1 MVAYT
6 IYIRVRQAK
15 YVAQADKDEILIS
28 DFSIEIDNIPIKG
41 GKFNYEEELNKF
53 LTNNS
58 LDRITPIADINI
70 CFSLVE
76 NVKVKEEKLKKL
88 KIY

>member
-1 MVAYT
+1 
-6 IYIRVRQAK
+6 
-15 YVAQADKDEILIS
+15 LIS

-58 LDRITPIADINI
+58 LDRITPIADINNSDTCTNI
-70 CFSLVE
+70 SLVSE
-76 NVKVKEEKLKKL
+76 
-88 KIY
+88 IQ